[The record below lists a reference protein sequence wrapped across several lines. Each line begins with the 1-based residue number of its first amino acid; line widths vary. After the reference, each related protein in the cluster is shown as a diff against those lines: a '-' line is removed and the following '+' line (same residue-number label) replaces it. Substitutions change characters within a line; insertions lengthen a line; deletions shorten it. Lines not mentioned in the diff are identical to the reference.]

1 MKVTSKKCIP
11 KWVPP
16 EKRMRKYRKN
26 MKDPSKVKWTKFM
39 IVVPT
44 QEDKEQLQ
52 ACFEYLQKV
61 LEYYYIISREYLHD
75 SEIMDCPEDFIVLN
89 QIAHCY
95 LDEEREPGCVSL
107 ISVNPELYKNL
118 YDKANQIL
126 QSK

>member
-1 MKVTSKKCIP
+1 
-11 KWVPP
+11 
-16 EKRMRKYRKN
+16 
-26 MKDPSKVKWTKFM
+26 M

-52 ACFEYLQKV
+52 ACFEYILAK
-61 LEYYYIISREYLHD
+61 LLSGHHLNLHD